1 MSDEQEKGT
10 REEQENQEEGTMKD
24 LEEKVD
30 QVDLQAAG
38 GSDETPDDEVE
49 KHEEPA
55 SEEKVEEETKE
66 EKEEE
71 KVEEKVEE
79 RAEEEKVEEKAEE
92 EKVEEPDKALLKE
105 QFSLFS
111 KFGDKVNKR

>member
-38 GSDETPDDEVE
+38 GSG
-49 KHEEPA
+49 K
-55 SEEKVEEETKE
+55 
-66 EKEEE
+66 
-71 KVEEKVEE
+71 
-79 RAEEEKVEEKAEE
+79 
-92 EKVEEPDKALLKE
+92 L
-105 QFSLFS
+105 
-111 KFGDKVNKR
+111 